1 MTGDPAVPDLDVGTF
16 DGRPCDPM
24 RRLLLPGLA
33 GMIGEGMI
41 ESLPINVLRVFGQMR
56 ADGGREISIGG
67 IRHGFLREGRL

>member
-1 MTGDPAVPDLDVGTF
+1 
-16 DGRPCDPM
+16 M
-24 RRLLLPGLA
+24 RRFLLPGLA

-67 IRHGFLREGRL
+67 IRHRFLREGRL